1 MSYTPTN
8 WQTGDVI
15 TAEKLNNMEAG
26 IGDLDEGKIDKPS
39 NPSSGAFL
47 VWSGTAWVAQTLATW
62 QGGSY

>member
-26 IGDLDEGKIDKPS
+26 IGDLDTDKIDKPS
-39 NPSSGAFL
+39 NPASGAFL
-47 VWSGTAWVAQTLATW
+47 VWNGSTWAAQTLATW